1 MEVYTYSEARRN
13 LATLLDRALQQGGV
27 LITRRDGQV
36 FVVRPQRPK
45 GSPLDVPGLDL
56 GLSANEIASAIR
68 EGRRLYEPEQ
78 EEASSS
84 PQRSD
89 QI

>member
-36 FVVRPQRPK
+36 FVV
-45 GSPLDVPGLDL
+45 
-56 GLSANEIASAIR
+56 
-68 EGRRLYEPEQ
+68 
-78 EEASSS
+78 
-84 PQRSD
+84 
-89 QI
+89 